1 MLFVFKVSFFF
12 TQTTLINRNIFSLSC
27 WLISL
32 VSLKCWINI
41 ALLGMSC
48 DEIDKHK
55 MKMEKK
61 TPLVRTC
68 SSLPSSRHGS
78 MENLTKIPTNTIESQ
93 STPHTP
99 TPSQSS
105 SLADISAQAALLQE
119 TLDNSLVMS
128 DSQVSLVSMDI
139 EGKTNKMLHVIDE
152 NNPSIL
158 TGTINFKKKSILRQS
173 NSNSDTCLKRRV
185 SLQDNQLN

>member
-1 MLFVFKVSFFF
+1 M
-12 TQTTLINRNIFSLSC
+12 
-27 WLISL
+27 
-32 VSLKCWINI
+32 
-41 ALLGMSC
+41 LLGMSC

-55 MKMEKK
+55 SKMEKK
-61 TPLVRTC
+61 THLVRTC

-78 MENLTKIPTNTIESQ
+78 MENLTKVTTNVVESQ
-93 STPHTP
+93 STPHSP

-105 SLADISAQAALLQE
+105 SLADISAQAQLLQE

-139 EGKTNKMLHVIDE
+139 EGKTKMVLDVIDE
-152 NNPSIL
+152 NDPNCLASKI
-158 TGTINFKKKSILRQS
+158 GFKKKSILRQS

-185 SLQDNQLN
+185 SLQENDQFGQ